1 MLPTLDSAP
10 LASRALA
17 VCIVATFLSACGT
30 TSSLQA
36 PTEDKVVDLTPYSKL
51 LVEDF
56 VDEATTK
63 AKPEIQPTLRLK
75 METAVKTFPDQIAA
89 VTRSQGGF
97 AEVSRSG
104 NPDAETLVM
113 KGSITQYDAGNATL
127 RWMVGFGAGN
137 VNFDAIV
144 ELVDG
149 GTGQSLG
156 KWVVDKNSWAL
167 GGGIAATQT
176 PEGFMEDAAVKI
188 GTQLSEKRKE
198 GQVTK
203 PEA

>member
-1 MLPTLDSAP
+1 MSPTLNSAP
-10 LASRALA
+10 LASKAFA
-17 VCIVATFLSACGT
+17 VYIVATLLSACGT

-36 PTEDKVVDLTPYSKL
+36 PAEDKVVDLTRYSKL

-56 VDEATTK
+56 VDEATSK
-63 AKPEIQPTLRLK
+63 AKAEIQPTLRLK

-104 NPDAETLVM
+104 NPDTETLVM
-113 KGSITQYDAGNATL
+113 RGSITQYDAGNATL
-127 RWMVGFGAGN
+127 RWLVGFGAGN

-149 GTGQSLG
+149 GTGESLG

-176 PEGFMEDAAVKI
+176 PEGFMEEAATKI
-188 GTQLSEKRKE
+188 GTQLSAKRKE
-198 GQVTK
+198 GQVQK